1 MKVKH
6 FFAEI
11 GGGKDRKKLHSAVAL
26 APGKKL
32 SSLGNIG
39 VPSFL
44 TLEREVVDR
53 F

>member
-11 GGGKDRKKLHSAVAL
+11 GGVRTGRYCIQRVAL